1 MHNSPVLPLMATKII
16 RRGKI
21 VFKPYEQQQF
31 IRVPINIESLIP
43 CGHLVR
49 IIDEV
54 IEQVNLSD
62 LMEYYPGGGRSSYHP
77 KLMIKVWVYGYCTQL
92 YTSRPLAR
100 ALREQIPFI
109 WLAGGQTPNF
119 KTLSEFRGNRME
131 GMIDLIFKQVL
142 VMLVEEG
149 YVDLGDIYVDGSKW
163 EANANRHKAVWG
175 KNTAR
180 NKAAVLERI
189 EGLLREAAC
198 LQASEDQRYGSR
210 DLSEVGDGHEVSVVL
225 NSERVGECL
234 TGLNALIAEASAD
247 KIRQRALKKVK
258 VSLECEQEKLGKYER
273 QEQVLG
279 QRNSYSK
286 TDQDAT
292 MMRMKDERLLPAYNV
307 QHTTAGQYLVNYTVD
322 QNPSDSVALVPH
334 LSKMDVRFEGL
345 SVPVDQNLGGD
356 AGYGSEEN
364 YSELEGRHITAYVK
378 YPLWYQEQSG
388 ELAKKKFRRENW
400 AYDTEGDCY
409 TCPNDRKLVFAEEK
423 AIKSINGYEK
433 IVRIY
438 KCQSC
443 AGCPFQ
449 SECKKSDENVRS
461 VQHSPKGEVY
471 KAQVKERLG
480 TDKGLQM
487 RSNRSIEVE
496 SAFGD
501 IKYNMKHRRFV
512 LRQRHKVYI
521 EFGLLA
527 IGHNLRK
534 VYCEDSGCW
543 AEYYAQRASKK
554 RLKSKKRA

>member
-1 MHNSPVLPLMATKII
+1 MATKII
-16 RRGKI
+16 PSGKI
-21 VFKPYEQQQF
+21 VFKPYEQHQF
-31 IRVPINIESLIP
+31 IRVPLNIESLIP
-43 CGHLVR
+43 SSHLVR
-49 IIDEV
+49 IIDGV
-54 IEQVNLSD
+54 IEQLKLSD

-77 KLMIKVWVYGYCTQL
+77 KLMIKVWVYGYCTQV

-149 YVDLGDIYVDGSKW
+149 YVDLEDLYVDGSKW
-163 EANANRHKAVWG
+163 EANANRHKVVWS

-180 NKAAVLERI
+180 YKAAVLERV
-189 EGLLREAAC
+189 ERVLREVAD
-198 LQASEDQRYGSR
+198 LQAAEDQRYGSR
-210 DLSEVGDGHEVSVVL
+210 DLGEVGEGHEVSVVL
-225 NSERVGECL
+225 NSKQVGECL
-234 TGLNALIAEASAD
+234 ASLNTLIAEASAD
-247 KIRQRALKKVK
+247 TVRQRALKKAK
-258 VSLECEQEKLGKYER
+258 VSLEVEEEKLCKYEH

-286 TDQDAT
+286 TDEDAT

-307 QHTTAGQYLVNYTVD
+307 QHTTAGQYLVNYTVE
-322 QNPSDSVALVPH
+322 QNPSDSVTLVPH
-334 LSKMDVRFEGL
+334 LNKMDTRLEGL
-345 SVPVDQNLGGD
+345 PVPEEQNLGGD

-364 YSELEGRHITAYVK
+364 YSELERRHMTAYVK

-400 AYDTEGDCY
+400 AYDTERDFY
-409 TCPNDRKLVFAEEK
+409 TCPNGRKLVFAEER
-423 AIKSINGYEK
+423 AIKSTNGYERL
-433 IVRIY
+433 VRIY

-443 AGCPFQ
+443 EDCPFQ
-449 SECKKSDENVRS
+449 SECKKSEENVRS
-461 VQHSPKGEVY
+461 VQHSPKGEAY
-471 KAQVKERLG
+471 KVQAKERLA
-480 TDKGLQM
+480 TDKGLEM

-501 IKYNMKHRRFV
+501 LKYNMKHRRFV
-512 LRQRHKVYI
+512 LRERHKVYI

-554 RLKSKKRA
+554 RLKTQKRA